1 MHLRPFA
8 TTEADRPTDRP
19 TDGLTANFRSL
30 ANANYPTAA
39 GSGLTSSSPSAEA
52 AAAAAAAAMAAAVR
66 AKRGGGGGDHSA
78 WPVKRSAE
86 IAGGDLVI
94 GGLHMV
100 HEREEAL
107 TCGPVMP
114 QGGLQGPN
122 SAEIVVA

>member
-1 MHLRPFA
+1 
-8 TTEADRPTDRP
+8 
-19 TDGLTANFRSL
+19 
-30 ANANYPTAA
+30 
-39 GSGLTSSSPSAEA
+39 
-52 AAAAAAAAMAAAVR
+52 MAAAVR
-66 AKRGGGGGDHSA
+66 AKRGGGGGGEGGGGGGGGDHSA